1 MFPRYVGRTILA
13 INLSECLTGLLEK
26 IVKQYKN
33 GDSPKNN
40 RGACMMTR
48 SK

>member
-1 MFPRYVGRTILA
+1 VGRTILA

-26 IVKQYKN
+26 IVKECNN

-40 RGACMMTR
+40 RGACTITR